1 MIELQE
7 SLKLWPIWLHLGLR
21 DVRRRFERSRIGIVW
36 IFLQL
41 ITVLASIGLI
51 YTHLLNTDPS
61 QFIPYLTVGLVIWG
75 YIVSAIVEGGNALV
89 HSEGYIKQ
97 ISLPLY
103 IYIFRYFVNIT
114 CVSAVS
120 LLVYPVIALIYHIKF
135 TLGVL
140 WVLPGMVLLCMTA
153 LLLTFISAHLTA
165 RYRDVSRLAGV
176 LLQVLFY
183 VTPVIY
189 PAQTLMDRGLGVLVM
204 LNPFYHLL
212 EIMRTPLLK
221 SLPAEPISYGV
232 TLAIIVL
239 LALFATLIARAYRR
253 EIVFYL

>member
-61 QFIPYLTVGLVIWG
+61 KFIPYLTVGLVIWG

-89 HSEGYIKQ
+89 YSEGYIKQ

-103 IYIFRYFVNIT
+103 VYIFRYFVNIT
-114 CVSAVS
+114 CVSAIS
-120 LLVYPVIALIYHIKF
+120 LLVYPVIALMYH
-135 TLGVL
+135 
-140 WVLPGMVLLCMTA
+140 
-153 LLLTFISAHLTA
+153 
-165 RYRDVSRLAGV
+165 
-176 LLQVLFY
+176 
-183 VTPVIY
+183 
-189 PAQTLMDRGLGVLVM
+189 
-204 LNPFYHLL
+204 
-212 EIMRTPLLK
+212 
-221 SLPAEPISYGV
+221 
-232 TLAIIVL
+232 
-239 LALFATLIARAYRR
+239 
-253 EIVFYL
+253 